1 MANDAVKRTM
11 QKYDVRQWELALM
24 LGVSENTMYR
34 KMRTELSLDEQKKL
48 IDLIVSRKEKE

>member
-24 LGVSENTMYR
+24 LGISENTMYR